1 MNSNRKFFSNIGFNY
16 MIFGILALIFQIIL
30 VNVLNIVNPNLIT
43 DFNIMTILVALC
55 NYLLPFPIFIYLMK
69 KIPTYELES
78 EKPGPLRF
86 VKYIAITLTLMW
98 LGNLFGLAITAL
110 LGVAMNAEISNPV
123 TELINSSNILL
134 NLFLISIIGPIFEEI
149 IFRKILIDRTIKYG
163 AKVSIIISAVIFGFI
178 HGNLNQFFYAF
189 LIGGFFA
196 YVYIKTGSIKYSIIL
211 HIITNIMGSIVSIF
225 IVSSADAITHGSFTA
240 FDLVGVAIYL
250 IIVLGSLFIGI
261 FSLTTYNK
269 ARFNGRKTKIA
280 LKNPIKTILLNP
292 GMILFMLFYI
302 FEIIYQLL

>member
-1 MNSNRKFFSNIGFNY
+1 MNSNKKFFSNIGFNY
-16 MIFGILALIFQIIL
+16 MIFGILALIFQIIM

-78 EKPGPLRF
+78 EKPGLLRF

-225 IVSSADAITHGSFTA
+225 IVSSADAITQGSFTA

-261 FSLTTYNK
+261 FSLTTYNT

-302 FEIIYQLL
+302 FEILYQIL

>member
-78 EKPGPLRF
+78 EKPGLLRF

-225 IVSSADAITHGSFTA
+225 IVSSADAITQGSFTA
-240 FDLVGVAIYL
+240 FNLVGVAIYL

-261 FSLTTYNK
+261 YSLTTYNT

-302 FEIIYQLL
+302 FEILYQIL

>member
-1 MNSNRKFFSNIGFNY
+1 

-30 VNVLNIVNPNLIT
+30 VNVLNIANPNLIT

-225 IVSSADAITHGSFTA
+225 IVSSTDAITQGSFTA

-261 FSLTTYNK
+261 YSLTTYNT

-302 FEIIYQLL
+302 FEILYQIL

>member
-1 MNSNRKFFSNIGFNY
+1 MNSNKKFFSNIGFNY

-149 IFRKILIDRTIKYG
+149 IFRKILIDRTIKY
-163 AKVSIIISAVIFGFI
+163 
-178 HGNLNQFFYAF
+178 
-189 LIGGFFA
+189 
-196 YVYIKTGSIKYSIIL
+196 
-211 HIITNIMGSIVSIF
+211 
-225 IVSSADAITHGSFTA
+225 
-240 FDLVGVAIYL
+240 
-250 IIVLGSLFIGI
+250 
-261 FSLTTYNK
+261 
-269 ARFNGRKTKIA
+269 
-280 LKNPIKTILLNP
+280 
-292 GMILFMLFYI
+292 
-302 FEIIYQLL
+302 

>member
-1 MNSNRKFFSNIGFNY
+1 

-30 VNVLNIVNPNLIT
+30 VNILNITDPNLIT

-78 EKPGPLRF
+78 EKPGLLRF

-225 IVSSADAITHGSFTA
+225 IVSSADAITQGSFTA

-261 FSLTTYNK
+261 FSLTTYNT

-302 FEIIYQLL
+302 FEILYQIL

>member
-1 MNSNRKFFSNIGFNY
+1 MNSNKKFFSNIGFNY

-78 EKPGPLRF
+78 EKPGLLRF

-225 IVSSADAITHGSFTA
+225 IVSSADAITQGSFTA

-261 FSLTTYNK
+261 YSLTTYNT

-302 FEIIYQLL
+302 FEILYQIL

>member
-1 MNSNRKFFSNIGFNY
+1 MGFNY
-16 MIFGILALIFQIIL
+16 LIYAICTIVFPLII
-30 VNVLNIVNPNLIT
+30 
-43 DFNIMTILVALC
+43 FNIIGNNSEIVGNINFSLIISAIC
-55 NYLLPFPIFIYLMK
+55 NYILPFPILLFLMK
-69 KIPTYELES
+69 KLEH
-78 EKPGPLRF
+78 EKLE
-86 VKYIAITLTLMW
+86 KDSLNITTFLLYFCISFTLMII
-98 LGNLFGLAITAL
+98 GNMIGLAVTAL
-110 LGVAMNAEISNPV
+110 IGTAIQSDIANPIQN
-123 TELINSSNILL
+123 LINSSDIML
-134 NLFLISIIGPIFEEI
+134 NLIIISIIGPIFEEL
-149 IFRKILIDRTIKYG
+149 IFRKLLVDRTIKYG
-163 AKVSIIISAVIFGFI
+163 AKISIILSATLFGLM

-261 FSLTTYNK
+261 YSLTTYNT
-269 ARFNGRKTKIA
+269 ARFNGRKTKIV

-302 FEIIYQLL
+302 FEILYQIL